1 MLREGRQEGCDALE
15 VQVVVVLI
23 AISTTL
29 EEANLVVEVLDDP
42 EGDLVLGSAVRD
54 DALPVPL
61 DHVRKAFVG
70 SEALPF
76 QAVLP
81 PIEEGTSLERIGVV
95 PELAEGLFE
104 YVGPRP
110 NAKQLPLS

>member
-1 MLREGRQEGCDALE
+1 MDRGERDTRLNSHSKEGSPRITVGHVRHVEG
-15 VQVVVVLI
+15 
-23 AISTTL
+23 
-29 EEANLVVEVLDDP
+29 
-42 EGDLVLGSAVRD
+42 GSAVRD
-54 DALPVPL
+54 DAPPVPL